1 MSMPG
6 LKPSRVATHTHS
18 MVCGR
23 PGARGYHGRARL
35 KRQLRRTA
43 AAFATAGTALALL
56 AGCGAPSYQYAADS
70 ADHAYF
76 KVPETWQQVSPDKV
90 AAVQSALLNNSAAG
104 PAGGSFIW
112 SRAYS
117 GASRIT
123 LSTLLVGSTTP
134 AVYASVQSLKD
145 ALRSALS
152 FDEMRDLLFPVT
164 SQARQAAAAAGQ
176 NMTGFSLVTSSVIS
190 LPGGIHG
197 INELYEFDV
206 GGLPDAF
213 DQTVL
218 TNSDTT
224 KLYLLLVQCY
234 QDCFASHLTQIKAV
248 VQSFT
253 VRGT

>member
-1 MSMPG
+1 
-6 LKPSRVATHTHS
+6 
-18 MVCGR
+18 
-23 PGARGYHGRARL
+23 L

-56 AGCGAPSYQYAADS
+56 AGCGAPSYQYAADN

-76 KVPETWQQVSPDKV
+76 KVPTSWPRVSSDKL
-90 AAVQSALLNNSAAG
+90 AAVQSALLINSAAG
-104 PAGGSFIW
+104 PPGGSFIW

-117 GASRIT
+117 ETPKPA
-123 LSTLLVGSTTP
+123 LPTLLVGAHTP
-134 AVYASVQSLKD
+134 VVYASVQSLKD

-164 SQARQAAAAAGQ
+164 SQARQAATAAGD
-176 NMTGFSLVTSSVIS
+176 NITGFSLVSSTVIS

-197 INELYEFDV
+197 INELYEFNV

-234 QDCFASHLTQIKAV
+234 QDCFASHAAQIKAV
-248 VQSFT
+248 VNSFT
-253 VRGT
+253 VRGS

>member
-1 MSMPG
+1 M
-6 LKPSRVATHTHS
+6 
-18 MVCGR
+18 
-23 PGARGYHGRARL
+23 

-43 AAFATAGTALALL
+43 AAFATAGIALILL
-56 AGCGAPSYQYAADS
+56 AGCGSPSYQYAADT

-76 KVPETWQQVSPDKV
+76 KVPTGWGQVSPNNV
-90 AAVQSALLNNSAAG
+90 AAIQTNLLTNSAAG
-104 PAGGSFIW
+104 SAGGSFIW

-117 GASRIT
+117 ETPGPA
-123 LSTLLVGSTTP
+123 LSTLLVGAHTP

-164 SQARQAAAAAGQ
+164 SQARQAAAAAGDT
-176 NMTGFSLVTSSVIS
+176 MTGFSLVTSSVIS

-206 GGLPDAF
+206 SGLPDAF

-218 TNSDTT
+218 TNTDST

-253 VRGT
+253 VRGS

>member
-1 MSMPG
+1 M
-6 LKPSRVATHTHS
+6 
-18 MVCGR
+18 
-23 PGARGYHGRARL
+23 

-43 AAFATAGTALALL
+43 AALVTAGTALALL
-56 AGCGAPSYQYAADS
+56 AGCGAPSYLYAADN

-76 KVPETWQQVSPDKV
+76 KVPAAWQQVSPDNLTTI
-90 AAVQSALLNNSAAG
+90 QNTILTNSAAG

-117 GASRIT
+117 ETPKPALT
-123 LSTLLVGSTTP
+123 TLLVGAHTP

-145 ALRSALS
+145 GLRAALS

-164 SQARQAAAAAGQ
+164 SQARQAAAAAGD
-176 NMTGFSLVTSSVIS
+176 NITGFAQISSTVIS
-190 LPGGIHG
+190 APGGIHG

-206 GGLPDAF
+206 SGLPDAF

-218 TNSDTT
+218 TNSDQT

-253 VRGT
+253 VRGS

>member
-1 MSMPG
+1 
-6 LKPSRVATHTHS
+6 V
-18 MVCGR
+18 
-23 PGARGYHGRARL
+23 
-35 KRQLRRTA
+35 
-43 AAFATAGTALALL
+43 LL
-56 AGCGAPSYQYAADS
+56 AGCGTPAYQYAADK

-76 KVPETWQQVSPDKV
+76 KVPASWPQLSPDKV
-90 AAVQSALLNNSAAG
+90 ATIQSTLLTNSAAG
-104 PAGGSFIW
+104 TAGGSFIW

-117 GASRIT
+117 GTTKPS

-145 ALRSALS
+145 ALRAALS

-164 SQARQAAAAAGQ
+164 SQARQQAAANGENLAGFAQ
-176 NMTGFSLVTSSVIS
+176 VSSTVIS

-218 TNSDTT
+218 TNSDQT

-253 VRGT
+253 VRGS